1 MKIKKLTIHNIA
13 SIEDATID
21 FSAKPLSDTD
31 IFLITGTTG
40 AGKTTILDAI
50 CLALFNTTPRL
61 SKTMRSKIGAN
72 ADDLTATDPRN
83 FMRLNTG
90 EAKVVLTFDGTDG
103 NQYQAEWY
111 VQRGKNKKAT
121 TRMDNVVWTLD
132 NLTTGHRTSGA
143 KQGAYN
149 DVERDMT
156 QAIGMD
162 FEQFCRTTMLAQGQ
176 FTEFLSSQEAE
187 KAVILE
193 KITDTEIY
201 SRLGQQ
207 IYTILQEK
215 EKAYKEEKEKIDQIT
230 LLTDEQIEEVN
241 KQIESINTQIGELDT
256 KDKDIQSRIDWLKTQ
271 ENDAKAVKDAQDK
284 YHELDTKIK
293 GDDFR
298 QSKQRLQNWTDT
310 SEVRGHLTEASKAKK
325 EITTQEGIIAG
336 LKAMYVRCINGKAW
350 AEQQLDTLN
359 HALETIEN
367 DLNQQAEYQSLYA
380 KAQTISGELKQWDNF
395 TKEIAQLKNTLQ
407 KEQQEE
413 IKHTDEEKKAK
424 QDFDNKEQS
433 VNDLQ
438 KQIDDAKKQLPDLDT
453 LYRQKSDVES
463 IARLKDE
470 ITQKATQKTD
480 TEKRL
485 SDDALQLREKK
496 EQLEKEE
503 KELHKQQEAMDKRK
517 DTVEKWARDIRA
529 KLTVGCQCPVCLQT
543 LQSPLPDEAEID
555 SEFKTL
561 KEGVDKQQEVVNGL
575 KDSINTLSAQQSTE
589 QNNLTQIEGGISQ
602 KQTELQNKIQ
612 ACTWADRQLLET
624 QSADD
629 LRKTMLSGIADKIRA
644 GEGQKKSIGDQ
655 EADLRKLQKEK
666 DNALGILTQ
675 KQKSL
680 AETKAKI
687 EKTQQSLKDN
697 DENKTVLT
705 QTLSGYQL
713 GVLPY
718 GIDWQKEPIAFA
730 DCLIKSAGAYDKL
743 GKEKS
748 EKESGRDKYQTMLN
762 TLPAMPENL
771 PAEWVALT
779 ANPAE
784 NKQLSKDCSNL
795 QTEFATANSK
805 LTDATEKCHS
815 HQAEVEQYLAEHTQ
829 FTQAYLGELNGLSQQ
844 EYNAENQ
851 KIIQAIEQYENAD
864 KNLQKAQA
872 EQQQHLQQKPQTA
885 LDTDTEKGL
894 QQQQTENRAMHDK
907 CVEDKT
913 LRQKQLDDNEENK
926 NKKGDTTRL
935 KQLAADVTKWN
946 IFKDIADKEGKTFR
960 NVAQSMILSSLLDT
974 ANKHLHRL
982 EPRYTLRVVENSL
995 NLKLEDAYQG
1005 FSTRSTGTISGGES
1019 FLVSLSLALAL
1030 ADFGQNL
1037 GVSTLFI
1044 DEGFGTLSG
1053 TPLNNA
1059 INLLKSLH
1067 SQNGTQVGIISHREE
1082 IKEKIDVQIQ
1092 VSPIGNAAASK
1103 VEVVNA
1109 MV

>member
-21 FSAKPLSDTD
+21 FSATPLSDTD

-61 SKTMRSKIGAN
+61 SKTTRSKIGAN

-90 EAKVVLTFDGTDG
+90 EAKVVLSFDGTDG

-132 NLTTGHRTSGA
+132 NLTTGHRTSGS
-143 KQGAYN
+143 KQSTYN

-193 KITDTEIY
+193 KITDTEIF

-207 IYTILQEK
+207 IYQILQEK

-241 KQIESINTQIGELDT
+241 TQIATIKEQIGALDT
-256 KDKDIQSRIDWLKTQ
+256 TDKDIQSRIDWLKTQ
-271 ENDAKAVKDAQDK
+271 ENDAKAIKTAQDE
-284 YHELDTKIK
+284 YNALDVQIK
-293 GDDFR
+293 SDAFR
-298 QSKQRLQNWTDT
+298 QNTQRLQDWQETI
-310 SEVRGHLTEASKAKK
+310 EVRKHLTEASEART
-325 EITTQEGIIAG
+325 EIATQKGIIAG
-336 LKAMYVRCINGKAW
+336 LQAMYVRCINGKAW
-350 AEQQLDTLN
+350 AEQQLDSLN
-359 HALETIEN
+359 HALENIEN
-367 DLNQQAEYQSLYA
+367 DLNQQAAYQSLYA
-380 KAQTISGELKQWDNF
+380 QAQTISGELKQWDKL
-395 TKEIAQLKNTLQ
+395 TKEIAQLKKTLQ
-407 KEQQEE
+407 TEQQEE

-424 QDFDNKEQS
+424 LDFDNKEQS
-433 VNDLQ
+433 VNNLQ
-438 KQIDDAKKQLPDLDT
+438 KQIDDAKKQLPDLDA

-463 IARLKDE
+463 IASLKDE
-470 ITQKATQKTD
+470 ISKENEQKTG
-480 TEKRL
+480 TEKLL
-485 SDDALQLREKK
+485 SDYALQLGEKK

-503 KELHKQQEAMDKRK
+503 KELQKQQEAMDKRK
-517 DTVEKWARDIRA
+517 DTVEKWAKDIRA
-529 KLTVGCQCPVCLQT
+529 KLIVGCQCPVCLQT
-543 LQSPLPDEAEID
+543 LQSPLPNEAEID
-555 SEFKTL
+555 SEYNAL
-561 KEGVDKQQEVVNGL
+561 KEGVDKQQKVVNGI
-575 KDSINTLSAQQSTE
+575 KDSINKLSAQQSTE
-589 QNNLTQIEGGISQ
+589 QSNLTRIESNISQ

-612 ACTWADRQLLET
+612 ACTWADQQVLET

-629 LRKTMLSGIADKIRA
+629 LRKTILSGIEKQIKD
-644 GEGQKKSIGDQ
+644 GEEQKKSIDKQ
-655 EADLRKLQKEK
+655 EADLRNLQKEK
-666 DNALGILTQ
+666 EKAFDLLTQ

-687 EKTQQSLKDN
+687 EKTQQSLKDK
-697 DENKTVLT
+697 EGNKTVLT
-705 QTLSGYQL
+705 QTLTGYQL

-718 GIDWQKEPIAFA
+718 EIDWQQEPIAFA
-730 DCLIKSAGAYDKL
+730 DCLIKSAGTYDKL
-743 GKEKS
+743 GKKKS
-748 EKESGRDKYQTMLN
+748 ETESGRNNYQTMLN

-771 PAEWVALT
+771 PAAWVALV
-779 ANPAE
+779 ACPAE

-795 QTEFATANSK
+795 QTQFGTANSK
-805 LTDATEKCHS
+805 LADATAQCKN

-829 FTQAYLGELNGLSQQ
+829 FTPEYLDELNGLSQQ
-844 EYNAENQ
+844 DYNAQNQ
-851 KIIQAIEQYENAD
+851 EITQTKEQYKNAD
-864 KNLQKAQA
+864 QNLQKAKDA
-872 EQQQHLQQKPQTA
+872 QQHHLQQKPQTA
-885 LDTDTEKGL
+885 LETDTEEVLL
-894 QQQQTENRAMHDK
+894 QQKTENKAKHDK
-907 CVEDKT
+907 QVSQRT
-913 LRQKQLDDNEENK
+913 LLEKQLSDNEENK
-926 NKKGDTTRL
+926 KKKGDTTRL
-935 KQLAADVTKWN
+935 EQLAADFAKWN

-1067 SQNGTQVGIISHREE
+1067 NQSGTQVGIISHREE

-1103 VEVVNA
+1103 VEVVTA

>member
-21 FSAKPLSDTD
+21 FSASPLSDTD

-61 SKTMRSKIGAN
+61 SKTTRSKTGAN
-72 ADDLTATDPRN
+72 TDDLTATDPRN

-121 TRMDNVVWTLD
+121 TKMDNVVWTLD
-132 NLTTGHRTSGA
+132 NLTTGNRTSGA
-143 KQGAYN
+143 KQGTYN

-241 KQIESINTQIGELDT
+241 KQIESINKQIGELDT

-271 ENDAKAVKDAQDK
+271 ENDTKAVKDAQDK
-284 YHELDTKIK
+284 YNELDTKIK

-298 QSKQRLQNWTDT
+298 QNEQRLRDWADT

-350 AEQQLDTLN
+350 AEQQLNTLN
-359 HALETIEN
+359 RALEKIEN
-367 DLNQQAEYQSLYA
+367 DLNQQAAYQSLYVNE
-380 KAQTISGELKQWDNF
+380 QIISEELKQWDKL
-395 TKEIAQLKNTLQ
+395 TQEIAKLKNTLQ

-413 IKHTDEEKKAK
+413 IKYTAEEKNAK
-424 QDFDNKEQS
+424 QDFDSKEQG

-438 KQIDDAKKQLPDLDT
+438 KQVDEAKKQLPNLDA
-453 LYRQKSDVES
+453 LYRQKNDVES

-470 ITQKATQKTD
+470 INQKTTQKTD

-485 SDDALQLREKK
+485 NDCAKQLKDNTARLKSE
-496 EQLEKEE
+496 EE
-503 KELHKQQEAMDKRK
+503 KLQKQQTALEQRQTTIKEFAKS
-517 DTVEKWARDIRA
+517 IRA
-529 KLTVGCQCPVCLQT
+529 KLVVGCQCPVCLQT

-555 SEFKTL
+555 SEYNTL
-561 KEGVDKQQEVVNGL
+561 KEGVDKQQKVVNGL
-575 KDSINTLSAQQSTE
+575 KDSINTLSAQQTTE
-589 QNNLTQIEGGISQ
+589 QNNLTQIKGDISQ

-612 ACTWADRQLLET
+612 ACTWADQQLLET

-629 LRKTMLSGIADKIRA
+629 LRKTMLSGIADKIKA
-644 GEGQKKSIGDQ
+644 GEDQKKSIGDQ

-666 DNALGILTQ
+666 DNASGILTQ

-680 AETKAKI
+680 AETKAKMG
-687 EKTQQSLKDN
+687 KTQQSLKDN
-697 DENKTVLT
+697 EGNQTTLT
-705 QTLSGYQL
+705 QTLSDYHL
-713 GVLPY
+713 GVLLY
-718 GIDWQKEPIAFA
+718 GIDWQKDPIAFA
-730 DCLIKSAGAYDKL
+730 NRLTKSAKAYEKLYDDKRTT
-743 GKEKS
+743 
-748 EKESGRDKYQTMLN
+748 ESGCDKYQTMLS

-771 PAEWVALT
+771 PAKWVALVACPT
-779 ANPAE
+779 E
-784 NKQLSKDCSNL
+784 NKELSKDCNNL

-805 LTDATEKCHS
+805 LTDATAQCKN

-844 EYNAENQ
+844 DYNAENQ
-851 KIIQAIEQYENAD
+851 KIIQAKEQYENAG

-872 EQQQHLQQKPQTA
+872 EQQQHLQQKPKTA
-885 LDTDTEKGL
+885 LDTDTKEGL

-926 NKKGDTTRL
+926 KKKGDTTRL
-935 KQLAADVTKWN
+935 EQLAADFAKWN
-946 IFKDIADKEGKTFR
+946 VFKNIADKEGKTFR

-1067 SQNGTQVGIISHREE
+1067 NQSGTQVGIISHREE

>member
-13 SIEDATID
+13 SIEDAIID

-61 SKTMRSKIGAN
+61 SKTTRSKIGAN

-121 TRMDNVVWTLD
+121 TKMDNVVWTLD

-143 KQGAYN
+143 KQSTYN

-271 ENDAKAVKDAQDK
+271 ENDAKSVQNAQDK
-284 YHELDTKIK
+284 YNELAAKINS
-293 GDDFR
+293 DDFR

-310 SEVRGHLTEASKAKK
+310 SKVREHLTEASKAKT
-325 EITTQEGIIAG
+325 EIDKQEKIIAG
-336 LKAMYVRCINGKAW
+336 LQAMYVRCINGKAW

-359 HALETIEN
+359 HALEKIEN
-367 DLNQQAEYQSLYA
+367 DLNQQAAYQSLYVN
-380 KAQTISGELKQWDNF
+380 AQTISEELKQWDKL
-395 TKEIAQLKNTLQ
+395 TQEIAKLKDTLQ

-413 IKHTDEEKKAK
+413 IEYTAEEKNAK
-424 QDFDNKEQS
+424 QDFDSKEQS

-438 KQIDDAKKQLPDLDT
+438 KQVDEAKKQLPNLDA
-453 LYRQKSDVES
+453 LYRQKSDVEN

-480 TEKRL
+480 TENRL
-485 SDDALQLREKK
+485 NDCALQLKEKK
-496 EQLEKEE
+496 EELKKEE
-503 KELHKQQEAMDKRK
+503 AELQKQQTALEQRQTTIKEFAKS
-517 DTVEKWARDIRA
+517 IRA
-529 KLTVGCQCPVCLQT
+529 KLMVGCQCPVCLQT

-555 SEFKTL
+555 SEYNTL
-561 KEGVDKQQEVVNGL
+561 KEGVDKQQKVVNGL
-575 KDSINTLSAQQSTE
+575 KDSINTLSATQSTE
-589 QNNLTQIEGGISQ
+589 QHNLTQIKDYISQ
-602 KQTELQNKIQ
+602 KQTDLQNTIQ
-612 ACTWADRQLLET
+612 ACTWAYRQVLGT

-629 LRKTMLSGIADKIRA
+629 LRKTMLCGIEQKIKN
-644 GEGQKKSIGDQ
+644 GEEQKKRIDNQ
-655 EADLRKLQKEK
+655 EKDLRDLQKDKEK
-666 DNALGILTQ
+666 ASKILTQ
-675 KQKSL
+675 KQNSL

-687 EKTQQSLKDN
+687 GKTQQSLKAKEDN
-697 DENKTVLT
+697 KNALT
-705 QTLSGYQL
+705 QTLTGYQL
-713 GVLPY
+713 GVLLY

-730 DCLIKSAGAYDKL
+730 NCLTKSAKAYDKL
-743 GKEKS
+743 NDDKRTT
-748 EKESGRDKYQTMLN
+748 ESGRNKYQTMLS
-762 TLPAMPENL
+762 TLPAMPANL
-771 PAEWVALT
+771 PAEWVALE
-779 ANPAE
+779 ACPAE
-784 NKQLSKDCSNL
+784 NKELSKDCNNL

-805 LTDATEKCHS
+805 LKDATEQHQN

-829 FTQAYLGELNGLSQQ
+829 FTQEYLGELNGLSQQ
-844 EYNAENQ
+844 DYNAENQ
-851 KIIQAIEQYENAD
+851 KIIDTQAQYENAAQ
-864 KNLQKAQA
+864 NLQKAQT

-885 LDTDTEKGL
+885 LDTDTEEGL

-926 NKKGDTTRL
+926 KKKGDTTRL
-935 KQLAADVTKWN
+935 EQLAADLAKWN

-1067 SQNGTQVGIISHREE
+1067 NQSGTQVGIISHREE

>member
-21 FSAKPLSDTD
+21 FSATPLSDTD

-61 SKTMRSKIGAN
+61 SKTTRSKIGAN

-90 EAKVVLTFDGTDG
+90 EAKVVLSFDGTDG
-103 NQYQAEWY
+103 NQYRAEWY

-132 NLTTGHRTSGA
+132 NLTTGHRTSGS
-143 KQGAYN
+143 KQSTYN

-193 KITDTEIY
+193 KITDTEIF
-201 SRLGQQ
+201 SRIGQQ
-207 IYTILQEK
+207 IYQILQEK

-241 KQIESINTQIGELDT
+241 TQIATIKEQIGALDT
-256 KDKDIQSRIDWLKTQ
+256 TDKDIQSRIDWLKTQ
-271 ENDAKAVKDAQDK
+271 ENDAKAIKTAQDE
-284 YHELDTKIK
+284 YNALDVQIK
-293 GDDFR
+293 SDAFR
-298 QSKQRLQNWTDT
+298 QNTQRLQDWQGTI
-310 SEVRGHLTEASKAKK
+310 EVRKHLTEVSETRT
-325 EITTQEGIIAG
+325 EIATQEKIIAG
-336 LKAMYVRCINGKAW
+336 LQAMYMRCINGKAW
-350 AEQQLDTLN
+350 AEQQLDSLN
-359 HALETIEN
+359 HALEKIEN
-367 DLNQQAEYQSLYA
+367 DLNQQAAYQSLYA
-380 KAQTISGELKQWDNF
+380 QAQTISGELKQWDKL
-395 TKEIAQLKNTLQ
+395 TKEIAQLKKTLQ
-407 KEQQEE
+407 TEQQEE

-438 KQIDDAKKQLPDLDT
+438 KQIDDAKKQLPDLDA

-463 IARLKDE
+463 IANLKDE
-470 ITQKATQKTD
+470 ITQKATQKTG
-480 TEKRL
+480 TEKLL
-485 SDDALQLREKK
+485 SDYALQLGEKK

-503 KELHKQQEAMDKRK
+503 KELQKQQEAMDKRK
-517 DTVEKWARDIRA
+517 DTVEKWAKDIRA
-529 KLTVGCQCPVCLQT
+529 KLMVGCQCPVCLQT

-555 SEFKTL
+555 SEYNAL
-561 KEGVDKQQEVVNGL
+561 KEGVDEQQKVVAGL

-589 QNNLTQIEGGISQ
+589 QNNLTQIESNISQ

-612 ACTWADRQLLET
+612 ACTWADQQVLET

-629 LRKTMLSGIADKIRA
+629 LRKTILSGIEQKIEA
-644 GEGQKKSIGDQ
+644 GEKQKKSIDKQ
-655 EADLRKLQKEK
+655 EQDLRKLQKDK
-666 DNALGILTQ
+666 DNASNLLTQ

-687 EKTQQSLKDN
+687 GKTQQSLKDK
-697 DENKTVLT
+697 EGNKTVLT
-705 QTLSGYQL
+705 QTLCGYQL

-718 GIDWQKEPIAFA
+718 GIDWQQEPIAFA

-743 GKEKS
+743 GKKKS
-748 EKESGRDKYQTMLN
+748 ETESGRNNYQTMLN

-771 PAEWVALT
+771 PAAWVALV
-779 ANPAE
+779 AFPAE

-795 QTEFATANSK
+795 QTQFGTANSK
-805 LTDATEKCHS
+805 LADATAQCKN
-815 HQAEVEQYLAEHTQ
+815 HQAEVTQYLAEHTQ
-829 FTQAYLGELNGLSQQ
+829 FTQEYLGELNGLSQQ
-844 EYNAENQ
+844 DYNAQNQ
-851 KIIQAIEQYENAD
+851 KIIQAKEQYENAGN
-864 KNLQKAQA
+864 NLQKAQA
-872 EQQQHLQQKPQTA
+872 KQQQHLQQKPQTA
-885 LDTDTEKGL
+885 LETDTEEVL
-894 QQQQTENRAMHDK
+894 LQQQTENKAKHDEQ
-907 CVEDKT
+907 VSQRT
-913 LRQKQLDDNEENK
+913 LLEKQLSDNEENK
-926 NKKGDTTRL
+926 KKKGDTTRL
-935 KQLAADVTKWN
+935 EQLAADFAKWN

-1067 SQNGTQVGIISHREE
+1067 NQSGTQVGIISHREE

-1103 VEVVNA
+1103 VEVVTA

>member
-21 FSAKPLSDTD
+21 FSATPLSDTD

-61 SKTMRSKIGAN
+61 GKCKNRRVAVNGDNLA
-72 ADDLTATDPRN
+72 ADDPRN

-90 EAKVVLTFDGTDG
+90 EANVVLTFDGTDG
-103 NQYQAEWY
+103 NQYEAEWH

-121 TRMDNVVWTLD
+121 SNLNNVVWTLR
-132 NLTTGHRTSGA
+132 NLTTGS
-143 KQGAYN
+143 QLYN
-149 DVERDMT
+149 DRGTYSDVKEAMT

-193 KITDTEIY
+193 KITNTEIF

-207 IYTILQEK
+207 IYQILQEK
-215 EKAYKEEKEKIDQIT
+215 EKAYKDEKEKIDQIT
-230 LLTDEQIEEVN
+230 LLTDEEIE
-241 KQIESINTQIGELDT
+241 KIEAEIKSTNEQIGVLDT
-256 KDKDIQSRIDWLKTQ
+256 ANKDIQSRIDWLKTQ
-271 ENDAKAVKDAQDK
+271 ANDADTIKKAQDE
-284 YHELDTKIK
+284 YDTLDAKIK
-293 GDDFR
+293 SENFL
-298 QSKQRLQNWTDT
+298 QTEQRLLDWVETG
-310 SEVRGHLTEASKAKK
+310 EVREHLTEAGKAKK
-325 EITTQEGIIAG
+325 EIATQEGIIAE
-336 LKAMYVRCINGKAW
+336 LKALYVRCINGEAW
-350 AEQQLDTLN
+350 AEQQLNTLN
-359 HALETIEN
+359 LALETIEN
-367 DLNQQAEYQSLYA
+367 DLNQQAAYQSLYA
-380 KAQTISGELKQWDNF
+380 NAQTISGELKQWDKL
-395 TKEIAQLKNTLQ
+395 TQEISNLESTLQ
-407 KEQQEE
+407 EEQQEE
-413 IKHTDEEKKAK
+413 IKHTAEEKKAK
-424 QDFDNKEQS
+424 QDFDAKEQG

-438 KQIDDAKKQLPDLDT
+438 KQVDEAKKQLPNLDA
-453 LYRQKSDVES
+453 LYRQKSDVEN

-470 ITQKATQKTD
+470 ISQKTTQKTD
-480 TEKRL
+480 TEKLLNDYAQQLKDNTAQLKSEEEELQKRQT
-485 SDDALQLREKK
+485 ALEQRQTTIK
-496 EQLEKEE
+496 EFAKS
-503 KELHKQQEAMDKRK
+503 
-517 DTVEKWARDIRA
+517 IRA

-555 SEFKTL
+555 SEYNDL
-561 KEGVDKQQEVVNGL
+561 KEGVDKQQKVVNGL
-575 KDSINTLSAQQSTE
+575 KDSINTLSAKQTTE
-589 QNNLTQIEGGISQ
+589 QNNLTQIKGDILK
-602 KQTELQNKIQ
+602 KQTELQNTIQ
-612 ACTWADRQLLET
+612 ACTWADQQVLGT
-624 QSADD
+624 QSADN
-629 LRKTMLSGIADKIRA
+629 LRRTMLSGIEQQIKA
-644 GEGQKKSIGDQ
+644 GEEQKKSIDNQ
-655 EADLRKLQKEK
+655 EANLRKLQKEK
-666 DNALGILTQ
+666 DNAWGILTK
-675 KQKSL
+675 KQKAL
-680 AETKAKI
+680 AETQAKI
-687 EKTQQSLKDN
+687 GKTQQSLKAKED
-697 DENKTVLT
+697 NKTALT
-705 QTLSGYQL
+705 QTLTGYQL

-718 GIDWQKEPIAFA
+718 EKDWQKEPIAFA
-730 DCLIKSAGAYDKL
+730 DCLLQSAGAYDKL
-743 GKEKS
+743 NDDKRK
-748 EKESGRDKYQTMLN
+748 KESGRNDYQSMLKA
-762 TLPAMPENL
+762 LPAMPVNL
-771 PAEWVALT
+771 PTEWVALVACPT
-779 ANPAE
+779 E
-784 NKQLSKDCSNL
+784 NKQLSKDCNNL

-805 LTDATEKCHS
+805 LTDATTQHQS

-829 FTQAYLGELNGLSQQ
+829 FTQAYLGELNCLSQQ
-844 EYNAENQ
+844 DYNTENQ
-851 KIIQAIEQYENAD
+851 KITHTKGQH
-864 KNLQKAQA
+864 KNA
-872 EQQQHLQQKPQTA
+872 EQNLLKAKDAQLQHLQSKPKTA
-885 LDTDTEKGL
+885 LDTDTEEGL
-894 QQQQTENRAMHDK
+894 QQQQTDNRGEHDK
-907 CVEDKT
+907 CVEQKT
-913 LRQKQLDDNEENK
+913 LSQKKLDDNEENK
-926 NKKGDTTRL
+926 KKKGDTTRL
-935 KQLAADVTKWN
+935 EQLDADLAKWN
-946 IFKDIADKEGKTFR
+946 IFRGIADSEGKTFR

-1067 SQNGTQVGIISHREE
+1067 NQSGTQVGIISHREE

-1103 VEVVNA
+1103 VEVVTA

>member
-61 SKTMRSKIGAN
+61 SKTTRSKIGAN

-143 KQGAYN
+143 KQSTYN

-271 ENDAKAVKDAQDK
+271 ENDAKSVQNAQDK
-284 YHELDTKIK
+284 YNELAAKINS
-293 GDDFR
+293 DDFR

-310 SEVRGHLTEASKAKK
+310 SKVREHLTEASKAKT
-325 EITTQEGIIAG
+325 EIDKQEKIIAG
-336 LKAMYVRCINGKAW
+336 LQAMYVRCINGKAW

-359 HALETIEN
+359 HALEKIEN
-367 DLNQQAEYQSLYA
+367 DLNQQAAYQSLYVN
-380 KAQTISGELKQWDNF
+380 AQTISEELKQWDKL
-395 TKEIAQLKNTLQ
+395 TQEIAKLKDTLQ

-413 IKHTDEEKKAK
+413 IEYTAEEKNAK
-424 QDFDNKEQS
+424 QDFDSKEQS

-463 IARLKDE
+463 IARLKEE
-470 ITQKATQKTD
+470 ITQKATQKND

-485 SDDALQLREKK
+485 NDDALQLREKK
-496 EQLEKEE
+496 EQLEEEE
-503 KELHKQQEAMDKRK
+503 KELHKQQTALEQRQTTIK
-517 DTVEKWARDIRA
+517 DFAKSIRA
-529 KLTVGCQCPVCLQT
+529 KLMVGCQCPVCLQT

-555 SEFKTL
+555 SEYNTL

-575 KDSINTLSAQQSTE
+575 KDSINTLSVTQSTE
-589 QNNLTQIEGGISQ
+589 QHNLTQIKDYISQ

-612 ACTWADRQLLET
+612 ACTWADQKVLET

-629 LRKTMLSGIADKIRA
+629 LRKTMLSGIEQKIKD
-644 GEGQKKSIGDQ
+644 GEEQKKSMGNQ
-655 EADLRKLQKEK
+655 EADLRKLQKER
-666 DNALGILTQ
+666 DNALGILSQ

-697 DENKTVLT
+697 EGNKTVLT

-718 GIDWQKEPIAFA
+718 GIDWQQEPIAFA

-748 EKESGRDKYQTMLN
+748 EKESGRNKYQTMLN

-779 ANPAE
+779 ANPVE
-784 NKQLSKDCSNL
+784 NKQLKNDLDTL
-795 QTEFATANSK
+795 QTEFATANGK
-805 LTDATEKCHS
+805 LTDATVQCKN

-829 FTQAYLGELNGLSQQ
+829 FTQEYLGELNGLSQQ
-844 EYNAENQ
+844 DYNAENQ
-851 KIIQAIEQYENAD
+851 KIIDTQAQYENAAQ
-864 KNLQKAQA
+864 NLQKAQT

-885 LDTDTEKGL
+885 LDTDTEEGL

-926 NKKGDTTRL
+926 KKKGDTTRL
-935 KQLAADVTKWN
+935 EQLAADFAKWN

-1067 SQNGTQVGIISHREE
+1067 NQSGTQVGIISHREE